1 MRLDTLIQK
10 LEAKQA
16 AWAANSLAAPA
27 ADSIFEYGK
36 AVGVYAGL
44 AMAKALI
51 TETLADAERKDFDL

>member
-27 ADSIFEYGK
+27 DDSLFGYGK
-36 AVGVYAGL
+36 VVGVYAGL